1 MYSMFLSKFFDKK
14 NILRSSFCYFNIRA
28 GVWLLTILK
37 PLTTLLPCVCQMFD
51 NVGSLRMGFNHI
63 NRMAITAM
71 VSCEQEIMELRNT
84 QYGEGKVEA
93 WMSTVLTEMRVT
105 NRYITKKAIFDYGKV
120 RRPR

>member
-1 MYSMFLSKFFDKK
+1 
-14 NILRSSFCYFNIRA
+14 
-28 GVWLLTILK
+28 
-37 PLTTLLPCVCQMFD
+37 MFD

-93 WMSTVLTEMRVT
+93 WMSTVLAEMRVT

>member
-1 MYSMFLSKFFDKK
+1 
-14 NILRSSFCYFNIRA
+14 
-28 GVWLLTILK
+28 
-37 PLTTLLPCVCQMFD
+37 MFD
-51 NVGSLRMGFNHI
+51 NVGSLRMALNHI

-84 QYGEGKVEA
+84 QFAEGKVEA
-93 WMSTVLTEMRVT
+93 WMSTVLSEMRVT